1 MLDEYND
8 IYAIIKKAVFIT
20 KMASS
25 AIVLMAVSSV
35 FWGSVENAKS
45 EELSAFERRENQ
57 KMDRINSNF
66 SNINLL
72 ECETI

>member
-35 FWGSVENAKS
+35 FWGSVENGKS

-57 KMDRINSNF
+57 KMDRINSYF